1 MRFMLSCGVALL
13 LVSSDA
19 KAGFQPSINGSVTSF
34 QPIALRISYDRSLG
48 FGWGGHSSYWTD
60 PGIGLP
66 VLGATVGATWY
77 KKGKR
82 LYGGLQGGLGVGIGF
97 GFFKQTG
104 RLQASGPYFDLWG
117 CYTTGL
123 LPAASGVSLRQY
135 YRRESRR
142 SMAGVFDT
150 PIDATIF
157 NSVPFNMSH

>member
-1 MRFMLSCGVALL
+1 MRLILSCSIVLL

-19 KAGFQPSINGSVTSF
+19 KAGFQPSIDGSVANF
-34 QPIALRISYDRSLG
+34 QTIALRISYDRSLG

-82 LYGGLQGGLGVGIGF
+82 LYGGLQGGLGVGIGV

-104 RLQASGPYFDLWG
+104 HLQASGSYFDLWG

-135 YRRESRR
+135 YRLESRR
-142 SMAGVFDT
+142 LITGVFDT
-150 PIDATIF
+150 PINATVF
-157 NSVPFNMSH
+157 NSLPFNISQ